1 MCLGI
6 PMVVS
11 SIEKNYTA
19 IAETM
24 GVKRTISMR
33 LLPEAQP
40 GDHVLVHAGFAME
53 IIEPAEAGEKIK
65 LLKSMLKEST

>member
-1 MCLGI
+1 
-6 PMVVS
+6 MVVS